1 MVKLYEEF
9 SSSNLRVEPAIID
22 AIRFGYPTEEI
33 RLVTK
38 VEDPIVQFFETKGF
52 LREIVQNAPKNSGKQ
67 TQQDLAIIKSRMETV
82 TVDDLAFARI
92 AEENIE
98 LLFFD
103 FFRSKGAVVSLHE
116 IQSVVNSLHPICYYL
131 KNLVQRPRPSQL
143 AWYYRSNLYQS
154 IHTDANSAAYPSGHA
169 LSSYAISKYFGRN
182 MPELQ
187 GELQVFAE
195 RVADSRVY
203 TGIHYPSDSVA
214 SQKICDIIFKHDLL

>member
-9 SSSNLRVEPAIID
+9 SSSLRVEPAVID

-33 RLVTK
+33 HLVTNEK
-38 VEDPIVQFFETKGF
+38 DLIVQFFETKGF
-52 LREIVQNAPKNSGKQ
+52 TREIVKNAPSNSSKQ
-67 TQQDLAIIKSRMETV
+67 TRQDLAIVKSRMETV
-82 TVDDLAFARI
+82 TVDDLAFARM
-92 AEENIE
+92 AEENITR
-98 LLFFD
+98 LFFD
-103 FFRSKGAVVSLHE
+103 FFRSKGTPISLHE
-116 IQSVVNSLHPICYYL
+116 IQSVIDAIHPICFYL

-154 IHTDANSAAYPSGHA
+154 IHTDANSASYPSGHA
-169 LSSYAISKYFGRN
+169 LDSYCISKYFGRN

-203 TGIHYPSDSVA
+203 TGIHYPSDSEV
-214 SQKICDIIFKHDLL
+214 SQRVCDTIFKHGLL

>member
-9 SSSNLRVEPAIID
+9 SSDDLRAEPAVID

-33 RLVTK
+33 HLVTNTK
-38 VEDPIVQFFETKGF
+38 DPLVQFFETKGF
-52 LREIVQNAPKNSGKQ
+52 LREIVKTAPKNSGKQ

-82 TVDDLAFARI
+82 TVDDLAFARM

-116 IQSVVNSLHPICYYL
+116 IQSVASALNPICYYL
-131 KNLVQRPRPSQL
+131 KNLIQRPRPSQL
-143 AWYYRSNLYQS
+143 AWYYRSSLYQS
-154 IHTDANSAAYPSGHA
+154 IHTDANSASYPSGHA
-169 LSSYAISKYFGRN
+169 LNSYAISKYFGRN

-203 TGIHYPSDSVA
+203 TGIHYPSDSEV
-214 SQKICDIIFKHDLL
+214 SQRICDIIFKYDLL

>member
-9 SSSNLRVEPAIID
+9 SSSLRVEPAVID

-38 VEDPIVQFFETKGF
+38 TEDPIIQFFETKGF
-52 LREIVQNAPKNSGKQ
+52 AREIVKVAPSNSSKQ

-82 TVDDLAFARI
+82 TIDDLAFARMAEDNI
-92 AEENIE
+92 A

-103 FFRSKGAVVSLHE
+103 FFRSKGAAVSLHE
-116 IQSVVNSLHPICYYL
+116 IHSVLNAIHPICYYL

-169 LSSYAISKYFGRN
+169 LDSYVVSKYFGRN

-203 TGIHYPSDSVA
+203 TGIHYPSDSEV
-214 SQKICDIIFKHDLL
+214 SQRICDTIFKHGLL